1 MPSRPG
7 SATSLPRCARARRS
21 PRREAPGQ
29 LLRPGWGPAQLYFLR
44 QRRPT
49 GVEGTHDHE
58 IALDAAAALEEL
70 AQSPTPWA
78 LYVGPTGPHDPY
90 APPQCFVDQY
100 QLADVALPASY
111 LDRMEDRPG
120 IYRRLRQQLWD
131 QLGEHEVRDAIRH
144 YWAYCSYEDALLGE
158 VLAALD
164 ATGQA
169 ANTLVIRTADH
180 GDYVGAHGL
189 FLKGV
194 PAFREAYNVPLIVR
208 WPARSGD
215 AGRSIDDFV
224 TLADLAPTVLEAAE
238 VEPSTRLTG
247 RSLVPLLDGQRPTDW
262 PDAVHA
268 QMNGVELYYTQR
280 AVTTATHKYVYNGFD
295 FDELYDLVADPDET
309 VNLSDDAA
317 YTEVKRGLVERMW
330 RFADDEDDELVFCQ
344 YPPVALAPWGPSPR
358 PEAMA

>member
-1 MPSRPG
+1 M
-7 SATSLPRCARARRS
+7 
-21 PRREAPGQ
+21 
-29 LLRPGWGPAQLYFLR
+29 
-44 QRRPT
+44 
-49 GVEGTHDHE
+49 
-58 IALDAAAALEEL
+58 
-70 AQSPTPWA
+70 
-78 LYVGPTGPHDPY
+78 
-90 APPQCFVDQY
+90 
-100 QLADVALPASY
+100 
-111 LDRMEDRPG
+111 
-120 IYRRLRQQLWD
+120 
-131 QLGEHEVRDAIRH
+131 
-144 YWAYCSYEDALLGE
+144 
-158 VLAALD
+158 LAALD

-224 TLADLAPTVLEAAE
+224 TLADLAPTVLEAARRSHRRGSP
-238 VEPSTRLTG
+238 VGASCRCSTGSAPPTG
-247 RSLVPLLDGQRPTDW
+247 PMPCY
-262 PDAVHA
+262 A

-358 PEAMA
+358 PEAMAERAGAREPGDWRAVTVEWAEHASSTPVAGGCGHEVRTMVGRCGDQRRPRHVGRHQRR